1 MSPFIFSTVK
11 KLLATTFAK
20 EGSPMPQRIR
30 QRPELYALVERE
42 AAAFLEQQQQQRKQ
56 QEQQQ
61 L

>member
-42 AAAFLEQQQQQRKQ
+42 GAAFLEQRQQRKQ
-56 QEQQQ
+56 EEQ
-61 L
+61 